1 MKVPQ
6 PDIAAVV
13 RSGYIASIGSIRK
26 LKRLWGTT
34 TVNGV
39 EVLNSR
45 RYYYKDA
52 YRPANHEKLFRFLG
66 VNHDLEDFTGEGLRS
81 AWFTLNKS
89 HTPEALEADPAVI
102 VSNLNRMWWDANDGP
117 MPENLTLTTD
127 IVIGRRFD
135 ASRGSQVVDWSS
147 TDDAISQSI
156 VDNYESIWFTNSITQ
171 EGVGIINKG
180 SVLDTEYKIEV
191 PDEDDLS
198 PDDQWLS
205 VVSRYALRDGGIP
218 FTIKNVEVGLSDSRV
233 VRERGIPRR
242 IIDSTV
248 VVTIEI
254 PYHEFTVSDPIV
266 IKILDDV
273 NAALT
278 RPSSKYVLSQGWL
291 SSNAAI
297 TRAEL
302 KKSVF
307 VDTAEDN
314 DEEDSVG
321 LITRNYIAWED
332 ATTQTSTYNALW
344 YEYDGVWYLR
354 ADVFDDPRSYG
365 ITSREL
371 RVYVFALIDT
381 GYKKKKVKWYKKLLA
396 VVVFVVAVFLA
407 IPTGGASLTWAYA
420 AVVAFAV
427 TMGALALSVVAALF
441 SALDQ
446 ADWAS
451 AFASVSKTIEP
462 LVMVASVILIVNFAA
477 TMGKKLAEM
486 SLTEGLYAIADNFSK
501 DFIDI
506 AAGDISTRAVLGA
519 STKVL
524 QAYTKLQNNKL
535 EDINSRNKDLK
546 TEYDGLVSEMER
558 ESDAMMG
565 FMRIYSR
572 PATAD
577 WSMYAST
584 FDTPYERGGG
594 TLAMGNV
601 QRTTKQAMRKSDY
614 KEPMFEDMIFV

>member
-1 MKVPQ
+1 MKHPQ

-13 RSGYIASIGSIRK
+13 RSGYITSIGSTRK

-66 VNHDLEDFTGEGLRS
+66 VDHDLEDFTGEGLRS

-127 IVIGRRFD
+127 IAIGRRFD

-147 TDDAISQSI
+147 TDDAIAQSI
-156 VDNYESIWFTNSITQ
+156 VDNSEALWLTNSITQ
-171 EGVGIINKG
+171 EGVGSINKG

-205 VVSRYALRDGGIP
+205 VVSRYALRDAGIP
-218 FTIKNVEVGLSDSRV
+218 FTIKNVEVGLSDSRI
-233 VRERGIPRR
+233 VRGSGFPRR
-242 IIDSTV
+242 IVDSTA

-254 PYHEFTVSDPIV
+254 PYHEFTVNDPIV

-273 NAALT
+273 NTAIT
-278 RPSSKYVLSQGWL
+278 RSNSKYILSQGWL

-297 TRAEL
+297 TQTEL

-321 LITRNYIAWED
+321 LITRDYIAWED
-332 ATTQTSTYNALW
+332 STTQTSTYNALW
-344 YEYDGVWYLR
+344 YNYNGAWYLR

-396 VVVFVVAVFLA
+396 AVVFVVSVWLV

-420 AVVAFAV
+420 AAVAFAI
-427 TMGALALSVVAALF
+427 TMGALALSVMAAIL
-441 SALDQ
+441 SALGQ
-446 ADWAS
+446 SDWAS

-462 LVMVASVILIVNFAA
+462 LVMIASIILVVDFAANIGKELSKATVAEVVADMASDFVKDFTELFTGSLSSKKVASVA
-477 TMGKKLAEM
+477 TK
-486 SLTEGLYAIADNFSK
+486 TI
-501 DFIDI
+501 
-506 AAGDISTRAVLGA
+506 
-519 STKVL
+519 
-524 QAYTKLQNNKL
+524 QAYTKSQNNKL
-535 EDINSRNKDLK
+535 ESINSRNKDLK

-601 QRTTKQAMRKSDY
+601 QRTTKQAMRKADY
-614 KEPMFEDMIFV
+614 KEAMFEDMIFV